1 MGDLGGLIFFNV
13 FAALFS
19 GCGLWL
25 ATRPTAPSQKTSG
38 ISVSAVTLLDVISA
52 VERVLGGTARAA
64 EWLET
69 PNSDLDGRRP
79 LDELLTTAGVER
91 VHELL
96 KRTPDCVGRNLLE
109 LQ

>member
-1 MGDLGGLIFFNV
+1 MGGLIFFSV
-13 FAALFS
+13 LAALIS

-25 ATRPTAPSQKTSG
+25 ATRPTARSHKTSG
-38 ISVSAVTLLDVISA
+38 ISVSAVTLLSVISA
-52 VERVLGGTARAA
+52 VERVLGGKARAA
-64 EWLET
+64 EWLDT
-69 PNSDLDGRRP
+69 PNSDLDGRLP

-96 KRTPDCVGRNLLE
+96 KRTPDGVGSNLLE

>member
-1 MGDLGGLIFFNV
+1 MDGLIIFNV
-13 FAALFS
+13 LAALFS

-25 ATRPTAPSQKTSG
+25 ATRPTAPSQKTTV
-38 ISVSAVTLLDVISA
+38 IWVSAATLLDVISA
-52 VERVLGGTARAA
+52 VERALGGKARAA

-91 VHELL
+91 VHELQ
-96 KRTPDCVGRNLLE
+96 KRTPDGAGRNLLE

>member
-1 MGDLGGLIFFNV
+1 MGGLIFFNV
-13 FAALFS
+13 LAALIS

-38 ISVSAVTLLDVISA
+38 ISVSAMTLLEVISA
-52 VERVLGGTARAA
+52 TERVLGGKACAA
-64 EWLET
+64 AWLDS
-69 PNSDLDGRRP
+69 PNSYLDGRRP
-79 LDELLTTAGVER
+79 LDELLTTAGAER

-96 KRTPDCVGRNLLE
+96 KRTPDGAGRNLLE

>member
-1 MGDLGGLIFFNV
+1 MGGLIFFNV
-13 FAALFS
+13 FTALIS

-25 ATRPTAPSQKTSG
+25 ATRPTAPSQETSG

-52 VERVLGGTARAA
+52 VERVLGGKARAA
-64 EWLET
+64 EWLDT
-69 PNSDLDGRRP
+69 PNSGLDGRRP
-79 LDELLTTAGVER
+79 LDELLTAAGAER

-96 KRTPDCVGRNLLE
+96 KRTHDGAGSNLLE

>member
-1 MGDLGGLIFFNV
+1 MGGLIFFSV
-13 FAALFS
+13 LAALIS

-38 ISVSAVTLLDVISA
+38 ISVSAVILLDVISA
-52 VERVLGGTARAA
+52 VERELGGKARAA
-64 EWLET
+64 EWLDT
-69 PNSDLDGRRP
+69 PNSDLAGRRP
-79 LDELLTTAGVER
+79 LDELLTHAGAER

-96 KRTPDCVGRNLLE
+96 KRTDDGIGSNLLE

>member
-1 MGDLGGLIFFNV
+1 MDRLIFFSV
-13 FAALFS
+13 LAVLIS

-38 ISVSAVTLLDVISA
+38 ISVSAVTLLNVISA
-52 VERVLGGTARAA
+52 VERVLGGKARAA
-64 EWLET
+64 EWLDT

-79 LDELLTTAGVER
+79 FDDLLTTAGVER

-96 KRTPDCVGRNLLE
+96 KRTPDGTGRNLLE